1 MLFKSSDMRE
11 IKVRRV
17 VSPLIVK
24 DRRNLRPVVITVTI
38 IALTVWTWFIYERGR
53 ASVIFHADAAALK
66 ITQLNEVNLELTAER
81 DQVQAAI
88 EPLKARAE
96 KHRQAAYQ
104 AQTQVT
110 ALQNE
115 TANLRRQIDE
125 LRRLLDPIAGP
136 ITITPPVL
144 IRRANNSVNYQMQIS
159 LTQPRIDE
167 EPLEGEL
174 VLQVRGRL
182 DGQERYLSL
191 AELTQGERTAH
202 RIRFRRFQLVE
213 GRLTLPVGFIPDEI
227 LVMAIPHDRR
237 IGGTQQLFK
246 WVWSDELPTDEQ

>member
-1 MLFKSSDMRE
+1 MGQ

-24 DRRNLRPVVITVTI
+24 DRRSLRPIIITVTI
-38 IALTVWTWFIYERGR
+38 ITLTVWTWFIYERGR
-53 ASVIFHADAAALK
+53 TSVIFHADTAAMK
-66 ITQLNEVNLELTAER
+66 IAQLEQIEQQLTAER
-81 DQVQAAI
+81 DQAQAAI

-96 KHRQAAYQ
+96 KHRQAAHQ
-104 AQTQVT
+104 AQMQVT
-110 ALQNE
+110 TLQNE

-125 LRRLLDPIAGP
+125 LRRLLDPVAGP
-136 ITITPPVL
+136 MTITPPVL
-144 IRRANNSVNYQMQIS
+144 MRRSDNVVNYQMQIS

-174 VLQVRGRL
+174 VLQVRGHL

-191 AELTQGERTAH
+191 AELTRGQRTAH
-202 RIRFRRFQLVE
+202 RIRFRRFQLIE
-213 GRLTLPVGFIPDEI
+213 GQLTLPAGFIPDEI

-246 WVWSDELPTDEQ
+246 WVWSDNPPTDEQ